1 MFSSC
6 KQHAHVALGLELDG
20 DLVNPETFPLPTIG
34 RRLEALSRDVHHGK
48 GFGLVRGIKPSSYCV
63 EDLTLIFLGVQSYIA
78 DKVGRQDKRG
88 NMLGKFRSPPFCP
101 LLSLALSGVADG
113 ARSPHRCR

>member
-6 KQHAHVALGLELDG
+6 GRHAHAPLGLGLDG
-20 DLVNPETFPLPTIG
+20 DLVSPETFPLPSIG

-88 NMLGKFRSPPFCP
+88 NMLGKFSTPPP
-101 LLSLALSGVADG
+101 L
-113 ARSPHRCR
+113 